1 MRRHEEQLPIYE
13 VKGCRCEGVLLK
25 EGFVR
30 GISFRRIRSFL
41 EKD

>member
-1 MRRHEEQLPIYE
+1 MKKNEEQLPIYE

-30 GISFRRIRSFL
+30 SVSFRKIKDFL